1 MNQTQQWNKR
11 DFLFI
16 SKGLISPLGRRAPG
30 LLRGSERLRGGR
42 GWPCPRAEAGPP
54 RWPAPSQ
61 PRTPIRTPSWWLFCA
76 RCRPQPRPPGSGFF
90 RDRGSL
96 GLGGGVRMGI
106 FVFTLANL
114 SSAWAFPGTQLS
126 RALPPAPAFR
136 PVIKQSPW
144 CDYAVLTR
152 LGSLEPLPSTKQSE
166 L

>member
-1 MNQTQQWNKR
+1 MA
-11 DFLFI
+11 L
-16 SKGLISPLGRRAPG
+16 PPG
-30 LLRGSERLRGGR
+30 RGGASLLTSAVSGPDSR
-42 GWPCPRAEAGPP
+42 PHSILMVLCPLQTSASTSG
-54 RWPAPSQ
+54 
-61 PRTPIRTPSWWLFCA
+61 IRVL
-76 RCRPQPRPPGSGFF
+76 

-96 GLGGGVRMGI
+96 GLGDGVGVGI
-106 FVFTLANL
+106 FVFSTLANL

-152 LGSLEPLPSTKQSE
+152 LGSLEPLPSTKESE